1 MEEKKPGKRLAVG
14 ATKSPGAKRGL
25 IIVGAVAAALAAAYV
40 ALCAW
45 VGTTSGNPLP
55 GTTVAGVD
63 IGGLSFPQAQE
74 KLEQEF
80 SRRAQSL
87 SLTVAGDSQAYPIP
101 IGAVEADVLQA
112 VTDADSWPR
121 AHGFFAQGAYFL
133 KSLIVG
139 HDVEVSVGFTATG
152 EAQVDDILAGIES
165 ELGGVVQETTWS
177 VEGDEL
183 VFHLGKPG
191 RAFDLSTVKSGILAH
206 FSSGDTTPLELT
218 AETTD
223 PAAVD
228 LEQVHSE
235 VCTEVSNASL
245 DPETFEITPSVTG
258 LDFEIS
264 TASAALEGA
273 AWGSDVSVPLAVTEP
288 TVSTESLRDLLFRD
302 VLGSATS
309 KVGGSANRKSNVALA
324 ASTFNGRILLPGEV
338 FSYNTSTGSRTAE
351 KGYKMAPVYKGGKSV
366 DEIGGGIC
374 QPSSTLYLATLN
386 SNLKIVER
394 HHHTYA
400 VGYVPDGMDAT
411 VYYGSLDYRFE
422 NDTDYPIK
430 LVSESYQK
438 GGATYLTVTIYGTK
452 LDDLAVKMTNNVYNW
467 VSYET
472 VYQVDASVPAGTV
485 KEGQNGYTGRNADT
499 YRNLYDGDG
508 NLVSS
513 TLETTNKYKVRE
525 RILLVNPADANQ
537 YGLNADGTPYTPP
550 AAPPTPAA
558 TPTPSASTAPA
569 PETSAPVTDAPAV
582 TETPSPAE
590 SAAPSAEP
598 SDTPTA
604 DPTPAVPD
612 IGIPIVSAAPSEES
626 GGQAEGGAA

>member
-55 GTTVAGVD
+55 GTAVAGVD

-228 LEQVHSE
+228 LEQVHS
-235 VCTEVSNASL
+235 
-245 DPETFEITPSVTG
+245 
-258 LDFEIS
+258 
-264 TASAALEGA
+264 
-273 AWGSDVSVPLAVTEP
+273 
-288 TVSTESLRDLLFRD
+288 
-302 VLGSATS
+302 
-309 KVGGSANRKSNVALA
+309 
-324 ASTFNGRILLPGEV
+324 
-338 FSYNTSTGSRTAE
+338 
-351 KGYKMAPVYKGGKSV
+351 
-366 DEIGGGIC
+366 
-374 QPSSTLYLATLN
+374 
-386 SNLKIVER
+386 
-394 HHHTYA
+394 
-400 VGYVPDGMDAT
+400 
-411 VYYGSLDYRFE
+411 
-422 NDTDYPIK
+422 
-430 LVSESYQK
+430 
-438 GGATYLTVTIYGTK
+438 
-452 LDDLAVKMTNNVYNW
+452 
-467 VSYET
+467 
-472 VYQVDASVPAGTV
+472 
-485 KEGQNGYTGRNADT
+485 
-499 YRNLYDGDG
+499 
-508 NLVSS
+508 
-513 TLETTNKYKVRE
+513 
-525 RILLVNPADANQ
+525 
-537 YGLNADGTPYTPP
+537 
-550 AAPPTPAA
+550 
-558 TPTPSASTAPA
+558 
-569 PETSAPVTDAPAV
+569 
-582 TETPSPAE
+582 
-590 SAAPSAEP
+590 
-598 SDTPTA
+598 
-604 DPTPAVPD
+604 
-612 IGIPIVSAAPSEES
+612 
-626 GGQAEGGAA
+626 

>member
-55 GTTVAGVD
+55 GTAVAGVD

-191 RAFDLSTVKSGILAH
+191 RAFDLSTVKSDILAH

-245 DPETFEITPSVTG
+245 DPETFEITPSVRCPGGRG
-258 LDFEIS
+258 LGFRCIRS
-264 TASAALEGA
+264 PGCHRAHG
-273 AWGSDVSVPLAVTEP
+273 VHREP
-288 TVSTESLRDLLFRD
+288 
-302 VLGSATS
+302 
-309 KVGGSANRKSNVALA
+309 
-324 ASTFNGRILLPGEV
+324 P
-338 FSYNTSTGSRTAE
+338 
-351 KGYKMAPVYKGGKSV
+351 
-366 DEIGGGIC
+366 
-374 QPSSTLYLATLN
+374 
-386 SNLKIVER
+386 
-394 HHHTYA
+394 
-400 VGYVPDGMDAT
+400 
-411 VYYGSLDYRFE
+411 
-422 NDTDYPIK
+422 
-430 LVSESYQK
+430 
-438 GGATYLTVTIYGTK
+438 
-452 LDDLAVKMTNNVYNW
+452 
-467 VSYET
+467 
-472 VYQVDASVPAGTV
+472 
-485 KEGQNGYTGRNADT
+485 
-499 YRNLYDGDG
+499 
-508 NLVSS
+508 
-513 TLETTNKYKVRE
+513 
-525 RILLVNPADANQ
+525 
-537 YGLNADGTPYTPP
+537 
-550 AAPPTPAA
+550 
-558 TPTPSASTAPA
+558 
-569 PETSAPVTDAPAV
+569 
-582 TETPSPAE
+582 
-590 SAAPSAEP
+590 
-598 SDTPTA
+598 
-604 DPTPAVPD
+604 
-612 IGIPIVSAAPSEES
+612 
-626 GGQAEGGAA
+626 